1 TGARRHILEY
11 GYWLTAGRGVLSLG
25 QVIAASDDR
34 IERSYQ
40 AEKVIRQSI
49 AEEGLGAFPAVVVD
63 DDLLGGIKALLL
75 CHGIGGVRPNSVL
88 LGWSDDTQEIERF
101 GSILRLSARL
111 QRNIIII
118 KREQPLEAWETR
130 SGEIHI
136 WWHGRKNGPL
146 MLLLAHLLTQNDEFR
161 RRRIRLIC
169 VVPDEAGR
177 TRARQHIVDI
187 TERARI
193 DVEPMIVVTE
203 NLREAMLNVSRGAA
217 VVFLGFDPPAEG
229 EHIQFFQEIE
239 ILTEGLRDVVLVNSA
254 QSVDLEA

>member
-1 TGARRHILEY
+1 
-11 GYWLTAGRGVLSLG
+11 
-25 QVIAASDDR
+25 
-34 IERSYQ
+34 
-40 AEKVIRQSI
+40 
-49 AEEGLGAFPAVVVD
+49 
-63 DDLLGGIKALLL
+63 
-75 CHGIGGVRPNSVL
+75 
-88 LGWSDDTQEIERF
+88 
-101 GSILRLSARL
+101 
-111 QRNIIII
+111 
-118 KREQPLEAWETR
+118 
-130 SGEIHI
+130 
-136 WWHGRKNGPL
+136 

-177 TRARQHIVDI
+177 ARARQHIVEI